1 MSKTQAKPKTQTKAK
16 KQIRTQTKTQ
26 PMARSKT
33 QAKTKT
39 KSKSRPKIL
48 IVEDDALIA
57 RDIEKI
63 LLNLDYTV
71 STLITSGTRIVTKIV
86 SEKPDL
92 ILMDIMFQDKVRGI
106 DIARRVRESLDVP
119 VVYLTAHSEKTII
132 KKAKITEPFG
142 YLLKPIAERDLEI
155 TVEMALHRHAIEK
168 KFKQKMESAIHES
181 EDRYRQLVENI
192 SEGIVMQNQKGV
204 ITYAN
209 KRFLDMI
216 GYTEEEVLGKP
227 ITRFLGGGLL
237 KRREVQEAAQEQED
251 ETRKATEVSW
261 KRKDGDRIFT
271 ILSPQNIYNDKDQL
285 RGRVSVLTDIT
296 DRREAEKELHRSRE
310 LLRMLSRHLQTVR
323 EKESKRIAREI
334 HDELGQQLT
343 ALKMDLS
350 WIASKVEP
358 TDEDAKK
365 FLKKINAMS
374 SLVDNTIQS
383 VQKIS
388 AELRPGL
395 LDDLG
400 LVPALEWL
408 AQEFENQTDVQCK
421 LQLHCE
427 MVDLD
432 PDCSTAIFRISQEA
446 LTNVYRHAK
455 ATKVTISLQEDMSD
469 LVLKIQDNGIG
480 IDADEVFGSTSLGLM
495 GMRERVR
502 SFGGTVNIAGKPK
515 KGTTLTVSLPVER
528 VFKK

>member
-1 MSKTQAKPKTQTKAK
+1 MLKTTSKTT
-16 KQIRTQTKTQ
+16 
-26 PMARSKT
+26 SKT
-33 QAKTKT
+33 KV
-39 KSKSRPKIL
+39 L
-48 IVEDDALIA
+48 IVEDDILIA

-63 LLNLDYTV
+63 LLTLDYAV
-71 STLITSGTRIVTKIV
+71 STLITSGDRVITKIV
-86 SEKPDL
+86 NENPDL

-106 DIARRVRESLDVP
+106 EIARKVRERIDVP
-119 VVYLTAHSEKTII
+119 IVYLTAHSEKTII

-155 TVEMALHRHAIEK
+155 TIEMALHRHRMEM
-168 KFKQKMESAIHES
+168 KFKERMEKALHES

-192 SEGIVMQNQKGV
+192 SEGILMQNQKG
-204 ITYAN
+204 ILTYAN
-209 KRFLDMI
+209 KRFLDML
-216 GYTEEEVLGKP
+216 GYTEDEVLGKP

-237 KRREVQEAAQEQED
+237 KRREVQEAAKED
-251 ETRKATEVSW
+251 EVRKATEVSW
-261 KRKDGDRIFT
+261 KRKDGERIFT
-271 ILSPQNIYNDKDQL
+271 ILSPQNIYNNKDQL

-296 DRREAEKELHRSRE
+296 DRRLAEKELHRSRE
-310 LLRMLSRHLQTVR
+310 LLRKLSHHLQTIK

-350 WIASKVEP
+350 WISSKVDP
-358 TDEDAKK
+358 DDEDAKR
-365 FLKKINAMS
+365 FLRKINAMS
-374 SLVDNTIQS
+374 SLVDKTIQT

-408 AQEFENQTDVQCK
+408 AQEFENQTNVQCR

-455 ATKVTISLQEDMSD
+455 ATKVNISLKEENGD
-469 LVLKIQDNGIG
+469 LILRIKDNGKG
-480 IDADEVFGSTSLGLM
+480 ITADEVFGSTSLGLM

-502 SFGGTVNIAGKPK
+502 PFGGTVNITGKPK
-515 KGTTLTVSLPVER
+515 KGTTLMVTLPVER
-528 VFKK
+528 VFKP